1 MFLGYSRS
9 CKIVNSFKGT
19 MYGIELARST
29 AIRYPDPL
37 VAMLEGLV
45 YSRFNNDGGMRP
57 EHTKV
62 SHGAFMEVLDE

>member
-1 MFLGYSRS
+1 MGLNWPEAPQY
-9 CKIVNSFKGT
+9 
-19 MYGIELARST
+19 
-29 AIRYPDPL
+29 AILILSSQCWR
-37 VAMLEGLV
+37 VFV